1 MIKPAT
7 RRLVTTSLLA
17 LFAVSLLASSAGA
30 KTTYREPALTVNK
43 QNLAA
48 SLHCP
53 VPIIPGRGKQPMMLV
68 TGTGYTGA
76 AAYLIGKPGLL
87 HGKRPICYVDFP
99 YKTTGD
105 MQIAA
110 QYIVAG
116 VREMA
121 KQARQPISIFGI
133 SQGAVLP
140 RWALTYWPSLRKK
153 VTDVIAIAGTQHGTT
168 LISGCS
174 VLEPCMPAVWQQR
187 AGSNLLNALNAQRD
201 ESPNPTA
208 WTTIRSATDETVQPM
223 TGPRPTSSLK
233 GATNILI
240 QDVCAGRVVRHIP
253 SALDSVTY
261 AAFNDAVAHKGPA
274 KQSRLPANVCD
285 HPRAPGFPESRAAA
299 FTPDPQVDAP
309 KVGAEPA
316 VQRYAFKPVP

>member
-1 MIKPAT
+1 
-7 RRLVTTSLLA
+7 
-17 LFAVSLLASSAGA
+17 
-30 KTTYREPALTVNK
+30 
-43 QNLAA
+43 
-48 SLHCP
+48 
-53 VPIIPGRGKQPMMLV
+53 
-68 TGTGYTGA
+68 
-76 AAYLIGKPGLL
+76 
-87 HGKRPICYVDFP
+87 
-99 YKTTGD
+99 
-105 MQIAA
+105 
-110 QYIVAG
+110 
-116 VREMA
+116 
-121 KQARQPISIFGI
+121 
-133 SQGAVLP
+133 
-140 RWALTYWPSLRKK
+140 
-153 VTDVIAIAGTQHGTT
+153 
-168 LISGCS
+168 
-174 VLEPCMPAVWQQR
+174 MPAVWQQR